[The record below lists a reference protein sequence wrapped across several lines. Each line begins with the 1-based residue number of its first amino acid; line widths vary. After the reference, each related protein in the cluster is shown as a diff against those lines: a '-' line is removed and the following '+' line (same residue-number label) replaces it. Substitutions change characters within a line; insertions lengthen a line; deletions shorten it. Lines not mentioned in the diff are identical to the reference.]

1 MCFFINI
8 PKTRS
13 NNYDYVNVVMSVND
27 ILRYLQKLKCSLNTL
42 VISVGYKVTG
52 TLKTTVAYCP
62 YIGEW

>member
-13 NNYDYVNVVMSVND
+13 NNYDYVIVVMSVND

-42 VISVGYKVTG
+42 VISVGYKVISS
-52 TLKTTVAYCP
+52 LKIPGAYCP
-62 YIGEW
+62 SI